1 VRSLKEGRIKL
12 GHRHEGTKKRNMK
25 FKLLRKRGESIAEK
39 IVDAAIT
46 VRKVLG
52 SGKCFGFCI
61 NFNAPLIKSGISRNL
76 L

>member
-1 VRSLKEGRIKL
+1 
-12 GHRHEGTKKRNMK
+12 MK